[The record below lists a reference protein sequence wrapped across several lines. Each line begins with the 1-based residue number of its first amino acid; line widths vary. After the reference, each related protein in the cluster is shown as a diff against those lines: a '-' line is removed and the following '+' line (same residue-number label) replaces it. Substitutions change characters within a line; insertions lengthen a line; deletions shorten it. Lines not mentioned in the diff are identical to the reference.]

1 MYGLEVRS
9 RPNAP
14 ERRARAELANLG
26 TYLQW
31 VWPVLPAPMTLEWSD
46 SLVVALDQG
55 RPWIYGPVERDPLR
69 GSRGGSVLPQ
79 RKRRRLKK
87 IARLGV
93 PFQRLAIAHEL
104 DREGPV
110 GDLLPALEEGPRTC
124 TDELARVLVGDIPAH
139 PGVSRAV
146 RVLDGAVAG
155 ATFAASLPASLV
167 SSVLDPIVFG
177 VVAPQPPRHGELFLW
192 YPLAAWRW

>member
-14 ERRARAELANLG
+14 ERRTRAELANLG
-26 TYLQW
+26 AYLQW
-31 VWPVLPAPMTLEWSD
+31 VWPALPAPMTLGWSD
-46 SLVVALDQG
+46 SLVITLDHG
-55 RPWIYGPVERDPLR
+55 RPWIYGPAERDPLR

-79 RKRRRLKK
+79 RVRRQLKK

-104 DREGPV
+104 AREGAV
-110 GDLLPALEEGPRTC
+110 SDLLPALEEGPRTC

-177 VVAPQPPRHGELFLW
+177 IVAPQPPQHGELCLW